1 MFKTLNPPHYQRRI
15 IFPSSYLK
23 PTEWWR
29 LVVVRHEEQNLQ
41 ALVSTKLL
49 PLTR

>member
-29 LVVVRHEEQNLQ
+29 LVVARHGLCHRFGHLWPF
-41 ALVSTKLL
+41 AV
-49 PLTR
+49 